1 MPKFRI
7 YSIKREGIKVSS
19 IQIGVEAPN
28 FQLPATNGNQITL
41 SDYQGKQTVI
51 LYFYPKDN
59 TSG

>member
-1 MPKFRI
+1 M
-7 YSIKREGIKVSS
+7 SS